1 MTKFFGKVGY
11 AAGKTEAKPGVWKE
25 TMVERSHY
33 GDVVRNSRRLVPS
46 QSELNADISVGNS
59 ISIMADPY
67 ALEHFFAMRYVEWGG
82 VLWAVENVD
91 VERPRLILR
100 LGGVYNGP
108 RPTAT
113 PTGTAASPAGG
124 SAGQ

>member
-1 MTKFFGKVGY
+1 MTRFFGKVGY
-11 AAGKTEAKPGVWKE
+11 SSGKTEVKMGVWKE
-25 TMVERSHY
+25 TIIEREHY
-33 GDVVRNSRRLVPS
+33 GDVVRTSRRLMPS
-46 QSELNADISVGNS
+46 ESDLNSDISVGNS

-82 VLWAVENVD
+82 ALWTVEKVD

-108 RPTAT
+108 RP
-113 PTGTAASPAGG
+113 AALPPGEAAQPAG
-124 SAGQ
+124 

>member
-1 MTKFFGKVGY
+1 MAKFYGKVGY
-11 AAGKTEAKPGVWKE
+11 AAGKTEVKLGVWKE

-59 ISIMADPY
+59 ISIMADPF

-82 VLWAVENVD
+82 VLWTVENVD

-108 RPTAT
+108 RPTAN
-113 PTGTAASPAGG
+113 PSGAAASPAGT
-124 SAGQ
+124 SAG